1 MNRQTAMTLIHHTMA
16 ACLDRVPE
24 SAIVDQET
32 VRVEIRILDTTPGR
46 SVAVAVPV
54 VALSTSFRL
63 VPVGKDAA

>member
-1 MNRQTAMTLIHHTMA
+1 MTLIRHTMA
-16 ACLDRVPE
+16 ARLDEVPE

-54 VALSTSFRL
+54 VTLTRSFRL
-63 VPVGKDAA
+63 VPVGEDAA